1 MSIVCNGASVI
12 LRLFNRSGR
21 KVDYKF
27 YKPLEQILGQ
37 EAVSLDEYD
46 EKDEQADQDAGAV
59 AALDTCSALKS
70 NSPSVYNLPSPQTA
84 SDGPNAAWTDQ
95 ETVALV
101 EVWAADDVQHNLK
114 TCVHNSHIFVEIAEK
129 MASMGYLRTAEQ
141 FHARIKRLK
150 KTYRRFCNNRRCV
163 GEEAREGL

>member
-1 MSIVCNGASVI
+1 M
-12 LRLFNRSGR
+12 
-21 KVDYKF
+21 
-27 YKPLEQILGQ
+27 
-37 EAVSLDEYD
+37 DEYD

-59 AALDTCSALKS
+59 AALDTYSTLKCDD
-70 NSPSVYNLPSPQTA
+70 PSVSNPPPPPQTA
-84 SDGPNAAWTDQ
+84 LDGPNAAWTDQ

-150 KTYRRFCNNRRCV
+150 KTYRRYCNNRRCV
-163 GEEAREGL
+163 GEEVGKTFGSGFSHLVW

>member
-1 MSIVCNGASVI
+1 M
-12 LRLFNRSGR
+12 
-21 KVDYKF
+21 
-27 YKPLEQILGQ
+27 
-37 EAVSLDEYD
+37 DEYD

-59 AALDTCSALKS
+59 SRSRRPHAALKS
-70 NSPSVYNLPSPQTA
+70 DNPSVSVSHQTA
-84 SDGPNAAWTDQ
+84 LDGPNAAWTDQ

-129 MASMGYLRTAEQ
+129 MASMGFLRPAEQ

-150 KTYRRFCNNRRCV
+150 KTYRRYCNNRRCV
-163 GEEAREGL
+163 MQEVRKTFGSGFDLVC

>member
-1 MSIVCNGASVI
+1 M
-12 LRLFNRSGR
+12 
-21 KVDYKF
+21 DYKF
-27 YKPLEQILGQ
+27 YNPLEQILGQ

-46 EKDEQADQDAGAV
+46 EKDEHADQDAGAV
-59 AALDTCSALKS
+59 SAPDACTALKGD
-70 NSPSVYNLPSPQTA
+70 SPAASFPHQTA
-84 SDGPNAAWTDQ
+84 LDGPNAAWTDQ

-129 MASMGYLRTAEQ
+129 MASMGYLRPAEQ

-150 KTYRRFCNNRRCV
+150 KTYRRYCNNRRCV
-163 GEEAREGL
+163 REDVGKTFASGFHLVW